1 MPLSFYTSMRQQCI
15 YSTSVNSL
23 EPLCA
28 LFHIIGL
35 LLFYII
41 KNKIKKQTIYL
52 IDVCIALESLC
63 AKFDVS
69 TSSIMK

>member
-1 MPLSFYTSMRQQCI
+1 MPLSFYTNMRQQCI

-28 LFHIIGL
+28 LSYYWII
-35 LLFYII
+35 II
-41 KNKIKKQTIYL
+41 LYYKKKIKKQTIYL